1 MQRGEPA
8 EATHDVQTMLRLVVG
23 ATRVTLDPIHAR
35 THARTRTHTYTHRW
49 DLGAMGLYTCIPDGD
64 TAPRKCNGPA
74 DTTSCPGAGSTP
86 CRENSAKKTLTP
98 FKICYQVRAGLDSCH
113 ICT

>member
-1 MQRGEPA
+1 MSVCREESQRKPRTTCRRCCGWSWAPR
-8 EATHDVQTMLRLVVG
+8 VLRL
-23 ATRVTLDPIHAR
+23 TRY

-49 DLGAMGLYTCIPDGD
+49 DLGAMGLYTCIPAGD